1 MIKIS
6 ISIICIFTINIS
18 CQKKNEVSN
27 TSKSTIDTLYEPPK
41 SLYFDN
47 DNIKDEVKV
56 QSKQSNDLSSFI
68 LSVQLSSLNKTIKI
82 PVFNNSIL
90 YNNIEADY
98 FLSDPINKNKIIEL
112 RIDYANQETVPNN
125 SGEKK
130 NLIEKI
136 KFRFNPKNRKIQVIG
151 YDLSYSKDNRNKYIK
166 SFNFI
171 TGKYYSSGYFNNE
184 KKDTSGWASELQN
197 IYTENWNRDLL
208 DKITLYGNEV
218 E

>member
-1 MIKIS
+1 MI
-6 ISIICIFTINIS
+6 CLFTINIS
-18 CQKKNEVSN
+18 CQKKNVVSN
-27 TSKSTIDTLYEPPK
+27 SSKSTIDTLYEPPK

-56 QSKQSNDLSSFI
+56 QAKKTDDLSSFI
-68 LSVQLSSLNKTIKI
+68 LSVQLSSLNRTIEI
-82 PVFNNSIL
+82 PIFNNSIL

-98 FLSDPINKNKIIEL
+98 FLSDPTNKDKIIEL
-112 RIDYANQETVPNN
+112 RVDYANQITKPNV

-136 KFRFNPKNRKIQVIG
+136 KIRFDPKNKKIQVIG

-171 TGKYYSSGYFNNE
+171 TGKYYSSYYFDNE
-184 KKDTSGWASELQN
+184 KKNTSGSTSELKN
-197 IYTENWNRDLL
+197 IYTENWNRDFLNKL
-208 DKITLYGNEV
+208 MLYGNDV